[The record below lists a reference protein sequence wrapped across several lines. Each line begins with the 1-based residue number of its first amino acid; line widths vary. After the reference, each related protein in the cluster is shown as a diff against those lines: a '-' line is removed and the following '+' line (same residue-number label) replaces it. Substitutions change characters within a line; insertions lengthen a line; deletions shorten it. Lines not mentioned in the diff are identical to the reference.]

1 VVNIFE
7 AEFLCCGEEKGL
19 VKGGINKREE
29 EKKIIIIKPPVCVVS
44 SQCITLT
51 DAFPFCVVA

>member
-7 AEFLCCGEEKGL
+7 AEFLCCGEERGL
-19 VKGGINKREE
+19 VKGVINKREE

-51 DAFPFCVVA
+51 DAFLFV